1 MTSSVRSNAPHQDGG
16 SAGPRIF
23 GGYGIRGPQI
33 TWLHHTY
40 IPPCRACALALGHTY
55 LPSSMPSASATSRS
69 TPCHVMVDK
78 RYIPGPGPGHDVT
91 GLQSKIQVSPP
102 TTPEGQLLSHRQD
115 QTMGVT
121 MSVGLTS
128 VDGSLGMG
136 YGLPSPKLSS
146 RRQGMLVSTFCQNQ
160 DQDQDGYAY
169 PPSPERIPTYLKLER
184 GSQPRGYLPYPGAV
198 ALVYHTPRK
207 SGVQCSAP
215 FVQSVRPCRQKV
227 M

>member
-1 MTSSVRSNAPHQDGG
+1 MVYEGHRLL
-16 SAGPRIF
+16 
-23 GGYGIRGPQI
+23 GY
-33 TWLHHTY
+33 T
-40 IPPCRACALALGHTY
+40 IPTY
-55 LPSSMPSASATSRS
+55 LHAERARSRSGIPTYPAACRVLVPRHAARPATSRARGS
-69 TPCHVMVDK
+69 RP
-78 RYIPGPGPGHDVT
+78 RLT

-207 SGVQCSAP
+207 SGVLRSL
-215 FVQSVRPCRQKV
+215 V
-227 M
+227 